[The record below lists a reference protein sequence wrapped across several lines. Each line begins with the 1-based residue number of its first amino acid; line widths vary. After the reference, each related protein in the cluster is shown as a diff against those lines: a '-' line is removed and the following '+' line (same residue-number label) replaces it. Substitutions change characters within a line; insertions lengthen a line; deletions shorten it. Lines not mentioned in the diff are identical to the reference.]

1 MKHIVISMR
10 RTPDIAFA
18 VAALSCSDMK
28 STVVYLTAD
37 KRVLTVRQLRL
48 SSGLGFCI
56 AVRTPDPW
64 VRSVRFM
71 GSELSIAPQIP
82 QIRNIKTL
90 TYVGIEGHHIAMPKA
105 GAAAPVYAESPV
117 HGLW

>member
-1 MKHIVISMR
+1 MKHSVISMR
-10 RTPDIAFA
+10 PMQDIAFA
-18 VAALSCSDMK
+18 VAALSCYDVK
-28 STVVYLTAD
+28 SSVVYLTAD

-48 SSGLGFCI
+48 ISGLGFCI
-56 AVRTPDPW
+56 AVRTSDPW

-71 GSELSIAPQIP
+71 GSQLSIAPPIP
-82 QIRNIKTL
+82 QIRNIKPL

-105 GAAAPVYAESPV
+105 GAGAPAYAESPM